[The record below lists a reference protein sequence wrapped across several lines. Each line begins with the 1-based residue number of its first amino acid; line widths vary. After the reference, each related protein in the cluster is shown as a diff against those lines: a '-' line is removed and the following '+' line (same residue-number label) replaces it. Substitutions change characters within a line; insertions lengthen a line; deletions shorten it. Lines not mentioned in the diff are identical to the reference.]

1 MKWIIRVH
9 RFIAF
14 VLLFTICFEFMPL
27 DMFMVRSYAAAE
39 TAGQTVLLTNLVDN
53 TDDLVSGG
61 LSDGTEAKFG
71 YVKDGE
77 YKIFNDAP
85 HFTFKMES
93 AAEGENLPIGK
104 FKMHLFPYYSF
115 SGNIEVGSSSNNAY
129 MIMLITAG
137 DYLAAKY
144 DVHVNELSKLSTEF
158 YCDNMSFTID
168 RGVWATIAID
178 GGRHKKFN
186 VSKVKFTMESFVNP
200 DRLSD
205 FFASSSVGT
214 TAPPSYFNAVFN
226 LSAPWAATGGGDILS
241 LTYEQLSENSA
252 ETPILSSY
260 DCSSFSVDSSGIA
273 TLKSNNKIKADLK
286 NYRIKC
292 FYNGVELN
300 NDYYGNTLNSIN
312 NQDSFLVEKKEDIV
326 RDILANTTAEVEEM
340 GDQAG
345 DNTGNQA
352 ADKATEQAN
361 VEGTSVQQW
370 FYAINNFFVTG
381 EIEDTANMP
390 DINLGDYGYAWIEDR
405 STESTNR
412 QTSSQGGHDPDAA
425 GAPSYSGNSGNGV
438 RDGEQEGSY
447 KSGQKK
453 VNMEEDLR
461 IRIYYNILRNYLPL
475 KDEVVDDVED
485 EIEANDLDERF
496 SLKYVTAATDYDP
509 DSPTTVMTPEM
520 FKLRNND
527 SVTPLT
533 SAQDEATKASDL
545 FTPEAD
551 KPSLKTTANNF
562 DAIIRYFYYGAIT
575 PNAEYSESGGGTTN
589 MVKLNENIDKIVP
602 IFKFDTS
609 SSGTPDEDQSVAND
623 MVSFEALGLPN
634 LPQTKEIGNSV
645 QSIEKY
651 GQIML
656 TLMYIKR
663 WAAVGIDSGSNTE
676 EIDPDEAAEEAGE
689 GEQSEEGED
698 PGETES
704 QNSEGSNGGN
714 NNPKLS
720 GRRYEVGAKS
730 RYSGLEMIKSEAVPI
745 EDAEMEHFANK
756 ALDEWIAKMGTE
768 EDESKRKPTSDIA
781 SYIQYYIQIYKGL
794 TYLGCK
800 EGTTMYDDWIGP
812 ELQKI
817 MDYYDKIKDYE
828 NMVSAQVNEQAT
840 GDEQAF
846 PNIFDDDKKAFMA
859 HYCEGVAASA
869 TYIPLIT
876 NVYDPSAWS
885 IIPEESFI
893 DEFHYKYGF
902 LRKALYRDTS
912 SNSAMNYYVTGD
924 IGKLVPVTLRDF
936 IENDG
941 SDVVLYIDPKMYR
954 IDKVSDKF
962 SLAYT
967 KIQNTEESGENADGA
982 IDSIAHAVS
991 TWMETDAESICKTGT
1006 AKVYSQQMANKTDPK
1021 GVRNPRW
1028 PWDDRNHYIMTDE
1041 DIEYYVHGD
1050 GSDEDEIQKTFAV
1063 VSGIYRDK
1071 SVFNIA
1077 QNESANPKPVFISS
1091 KALCNVKDATQ
1102 EEFNTLYNYMMIVN
1116 LKNKQGMDYDVDMD
1130 MDSPLFMDVYG
1141 NICTM
1146 SGIVVIPAVSNATL
1160 YNSTNYDAANAGVA
1174 SLYNDLGSEKIK
1186 ESWLRNKDMLDSTF
1200 KVNNE
1205 GIYEME
1211 NKVYTSGESGGVTL
1225 AFANLALS
1233 STNVKEK
1240 MYEIAYSNAMSTD
1253 TESSGIAGSKFNRRV
1268 NMILEVLRGADIE
1281 DIDLM
1286 KEGLAGVT
1294 NIDKT
1299 GIYIAYR
1306 VEQLGSLIM
1315 SNSNGNSLLELPNLA
1330 FMPGLEYIVV
1340 ILFKVLFAVMIV
1352 LLMFQIY
1359 LDGVADTLGLATIAR
1374 FIMTIASIVISVI
1387 ALPTLIN
1394 FSYYHVNK
1402 LLLQNEATYME
1413 MLNLEK
1419 QMNGQEISVRQNSIG
1434 QPQTTTKFYLKL
1446 DEIKVPWWSVIT
1458 DVLASDTF
1466 SRMQEIYDNAM
1477 DASVYSQFGDGTEDS
1492 IIKRGNSMYASVDW
1506 LFSTSRVEFASY
1518 AESGDSPLADD
1529 KTAGYL
1535 YQNVPDSPKMSY
1547 LLPYYTIMDNLLLN
1561 ISEYNESNNVAGYT
1575 SIPSGNENE
1584 QILTR
1589 GLIKPYLTSFNFMDA
1604 DSDLL
1609 GLYHIYGIDPPKDEG
1624 TMFTDDEIN
1633 QMRRSLW
1640 CNYEGLSVN
1649 QIRNNLEKLDYE
1661 ARKFIVEN
1669 RGMLDKVSDATFIKC
1684 MSLYLATRHNS
1695 LMKVPACRGLEVYA
1709 MDTRDVMRLSLANKN
1724 AVMKGSQK
1732 SFEKFCF
1739 DVGGTFSIIL
1749 AGFLEVIYW
1758 ITSLIK
1764 PSVMIILVGA
1774 LIFSY
1779 IYRKLIR
1786 LEGNHSLEGY
1796 LTSVALLCLTNII
1809 YACMIKLSMWIPNY
1823 TNSIIMCLLGQ
1834 IILQVGYSM
1843 LLLFIATTVL
1853 IDLHDIGFYTYKT
1866 IYDTHM
1872 SNKVHALQLN
1882 AQRLMAGSIFSS
1894 NFGRRRRYDHTDYSR
1909 TRDMTGNSI
1918 LNDMR
1923 DREDRRRDNVYNNRR

>member
-1 MKWIIRVH
+1 MKLKEKTRRVV
-9 RFIAF
+9 AS
-14 VLLFTICFEFMPL
+14 VLVLILSFEVSALNLFGIK
-27 DMFMVRSYAAAE
+27 SYAASGTE
-39 TAGQTVLLTNLVDN
+39 GQTISVGQPVDRVPDLL
-53 TDDLVSGG
+53 GG
-61 LSDGTEAKFG
+61 GIGEDTEAKLG
-71 YVKDGE
+71 NVRDGTSKLLE
-77 YKIFNDAP
+77 QVPYFSYD
-85 HFTFKMES
+85 MEVVDGS
-93 AAEGENLPIGK
+93 LPYGNWGAVLI
-104 FKMHLFPYYSF
+104 PYYKHSDV
-115 SGNIEVGSSSNNAY
+115 SVGQY
-129 MIMLITAG
+129 DDGTRVGFVLIIVAG
-137 DYLAAKY
+137 QYLGAKY
-144 DVHVNELSKLSTEF
+144 DIRTTELNKLSKEF
-158 YCDNMSFTID
+158 YIDNMQYTLD
-168 RGVWATIAID
+168 RGLWSSLAID
-178 GGRHKKFN
+178 GGRYKSCGP
-186 VSKVKFTMESFVNP
+186 VKVKFTLKSFHSP
-200 DRLSD
+200 DKLSSFLGD
-205 FFASSSVGT
+205 TVLTGEDI
-214 TAPPSYFNAVFN
+214 PQYLNAIFN
-226 LSAPWAATGGGDILS
+226 LSSFYAASNGGNILDV
-241 LTYEQLSENSA
+241 TYSEA
-252 ETPILSSY
+252 ESVEPVLRNY
-260 DCSSFSVDSSGIA
+260 DCSTFSVDSSGIA
-273 TLKSNNKIKADLK
+273 TLKSNNRIKADLTK
-286 NYRIKC
+286 YRVSYV
-292 FYNGVELN
+292 YNGQEL
-300 NDYYGNTLNSIN
+300 DSAYCDSIAKIN
-312 NQDSFLVEKKEDIV
+312 NADAYVVEKKEKV
-326 RDILANTTAEVEEM
+326 VNDILANTTEEIDAV
-340 GDQAG
+340 GDQAQG
-345 DNTGNQA
+345 NTGSQA
-352 ADKATEQAN
+352 ADDATQQAQTD
-361 VEGTSVQQW
+361 GTSIQQW

-381 EIEDTANMP
+381 ETEDADHMP
-390 DINLGDYGYAWIEDR
+390 DLKLEDYGTNWIEDR
-405 STESTNR
+405 STASTANNNHS
-412 QTSSQGGHDPDAA
+412 TSQGGHDPDDP
-425 GAPSYSGNSGNGV
+425 GAPSNTGNAGSGSL
-438 RDGEQEGSY
+438 RDGEAEGTYNSTY
-447 KSGQKK
+447 NK

-475 KDEVVDDVED
+475 KDDVADAVNDAIETNKLD
-485 EIEANDLDERF
+485 EIF
-496 SLKYVTAATDYDP
+496 SLKYTTAATDYNP
-509 DSPTTVMTPEM
+509 DAPTTVMTPEM
-520 FKLRNND
+520 FKLRSND
-527 SVTPLT
+527 SVAPLT

-551 KPSLKTTANNF
+551 KPSLKTTANHF
-562 DAIIRYFYYGAIT
+562 DAIVRYFYYGVIT
-575 PNAEYSESGGGTTN
+575 PNAEYSSQGGGTTN
-589 MVKLNENIDKIVP
+589 IVKLNENIDKIVP
-602 IFKFDTS
+602 LFKFDTS
-609 SSGTPDEDQSVAND
+609 SSGTPDEEQSVAND
-623 MVSFEALGLPN
+623 MVSFESLGLPS

-663 WAAVGIDSGSNTE
+663 WAAVGIDSGSNTTEVE
-676 EIDPDEAAEEAGE
+676 ETTEGTESDGAEGDEGDEAEDE
-689 GEQSEEGED
+689 GDEGD
-698 PGETES
+698 DGGS
-704 QNSEGSNGGN
+704 QQ
-714 NNPKLS
+714 PAAS
-720 GRRYEVGAKS
+720 GRYYQVGAKS
-730 RYSGLEMIKSEAVPI
+730 RYSGLEMTRSENVPI
-745 EDAEMEHFANK
+745 EDAKADDFANK
-756 ALDEWIAKMGTE
+756 DLDEWLEKISTE
-768 EDESKRKPTSDIA
+768 EDESKRKPTEDVA
-781 SYIQYYIQIYKGL
+781 SYIQYYTQIYKGL

-800 EGTTMYDDWIGP
+800 SGTTMYDKWIGP
-812 ELQKI
+812 ELQCI
-817 MDYYDKIKDYE
+817 MNYYEKIKEFE
-828 NMVSAQVNEQAT
+828 NVVSAQVNEQAE

-846 PNIFDDDKKAFMA
+846 PNIFNDDEKAFMA

-876 NVYDPSAWS
+876 NLYNPDAWAV
-885 IIPEESFI
+885 IPEESFI

-912 SNSAMNYYVTGD
+912 ANAAMSNYVTGN

-954 IDKVSDKF
+954 IDKVADKF
-962 SLAYT
+962 ALAYT
-967 KIQNTEESGENADGA
+967 KLQNTEDSGENADNA

-1006 AKVYSQQMANKTDPK
+1006 AKVYSQAMANKTDPK

-1028 PWDDRNHYIMTDE
+1028 PWDNMNHYIMTDE

-1050 GSDEDEIQKTFAV
+1050 GSEEDEIQKTFAV

-1077 QNESANPKPVFISS
+1077 QNESADPKPVFVSS
-1091 KALCNVKDATQ
+1091 KTLCNVKDATQ
-1102 EEFNTLYNYMMIVN
+1102 EDFNTLYNYMMVVN
-1116 LKNKQGMDYDVDMD
+1116 LKNKQGMDYEVDMD

-1174 SLYNDLGSEKIK
+1174 SLYNDLDSVKIK

-1200 KVNNE
+1200 KVNKE
-1205 GIYEME
+1205 GFYEMQ

-1233 STNVKEK
+1233 STNVKQK
-1240 MYEIAYSNAMSTD
+1240 MYEIAYSNAMSTESD
-1253 TESSGIAGSKFNRRV
+1253 SSGIAGSKFNRRV
-1268 NMILEVLRGADIE
+1268 NLILEVLRGADVE

-1286 KEGLAGVT
+1286 KEGLDGT
-1294 NIDKT
+1294 TSLDKT

-1340 ILFKVLFAVMIV
+1340 VLFKVLFAVMIV

-1359 LDGVADTLGLATIAR
+1359 LDGVADTLGVVTIVR
-1374 FIMTIASIVISVI
+1374 FITTIASIIISVV
-1387 ALPTLIN
+1387 ALPSLIN

-1419 QMNGQEISVRQNSIG
+1419 KMNGQEISIRQNSTG

-1458 DVLASDTF
+1458 DVLASDSFTK
-1466 SRMQEIYDNAM
+1466 MQEIYDNAM
-1477 DASVYSQFGDGTEDS
+1477 ESSVYSQFGDGTDES
-1492 IIKRGNSMYASVDW
+1492 IIKRGNSMYASIDW
-1506 LFSTSRVEFASY
+1506 LFSTSRVEFAPYS
-1518 AESGDSPLADD
+1518 ENSDSPLAED

-1547 LLPYYTIMDNLLLN
+1547 LLPYYAILDNLLLR
-1561 ISEYNESNNVAGYT
+1561 ISEYNETNNVAGYT
-1575 SIPSGNENE
+1575 SVPSGNDNE

-1589 GLIKPYLTSFNFMDA
+1589 GLIKPYLTSFNFMEA
-1604 DSDLL
+1604 DCDLL
-1609 GLYHIYGIDPPKDEG
+1609 GLYSVYGIDPPKDTG
-1624 TMFTDDEIN
+1624 TIFTEDEIA

-1640 CNYEGLSVN
+1640 CNYEGLTEK
-1649 QIRNNLEKLDYE
+1649 QIKSNLEKLDYE

-1669 RGMLDKVSDATFIKC
+1669 RGMLDKVSDVTFMKC
-1684 MSLYLATRHNS
+1684 LALYLATRHNS
-1695 LMKVPACRGLEVYA
+1695 MMKVPACRGLEIYA
-1709 MDTRDVMRLSLANKN
+1709 MDTRDVMRLSLTNKN

-1779 IYRKLIR
+1779 IYKKLIR

-1809 YACMIKLSMWIPNY
+1809 YACVIKLSMWIPNY

-1834 IILQVGYSM
+1834 ILLQVGYS
-1843 LLLFIATTVL
+1843 LLMLFIATTVL
-1853 IDLHDIGFYTYKT
+1853 RDLHDIGFYTYKT

-1872 SNKVHALQLN
+1872 ANKVHSLQMN
-1882 AQRLMAGSIFSS
+1882 AHKLMAGSIFSPD
-1894 NFGRRRRYDHTDYSR
+1894 FGKRRRYDHTDYSR
-1909 TRDMTGNSI
+1909 TRDVTGSSI
-1918 LNDMR
+1918 LTDMKE
-1923 DREDRRRDNVYNNRR
+1923 REDRRRDNVYNNRR